1 MTSQS
6 NPKQGANEANG
17 PTHIVRSPLSRIAEA
32 NVLAHPL
39 NQQARRRAVSL
50 GDLAG
55 LTSIGVHLNVV
66 APGDVSTEH
75 HRHDLLDEFVYILSG
90 EATVYLDKEE
100 YKVTA
105 GDFIGFPAHGP
116 AHSMRNIGTSDL
128 VYLVG
133 GGRAN
138 VDICHYP
145 NLEKRLYISTG
156 PEGRRRELF
165 DVKDVQDF

>member
-1 MTSQS
+1 MTSPSHSQ
-6 NPKQGANEANG
+6 QAVNETG
-17 PTHIVRSPLSRIAEA
+17 DSRYIVRSPLSRVAESK
-32 NVLAHPL
+32 VLAHPL
-39 NQQARRRAVSL
+39 NQQARRKAVSL

-55 LTSIGVHLNVV
+55 LSSIGVHLNVV

-75 HRHDLLDEFVYILSG
+75 HRHDMVDEFVYILSG

-100 YKVTA
+100 YKVTV
-105 GDFIGFPAHGP
+105 GDFVGFPAHGP
-116 AHSMRNIGTSDL
+116 AHSLRNIGTADL

-145 NLEKRLYISTG
+145 HLAKRLYISTA

-165 DVKDVQDF
+165 DDEDVQGF